1 MPLATASAQCE
12 EVVIVDRRQN
22 SRIIVSIP
30 GSYMLADHRNARG
43 ERRTF
48 PCRAVNISPEAIAL
62 AAPTT
67 GRIGERAFVNVEQL
81 GKFKGS
87 VIRLL
92 DGGFVMS
99 IVASDEERAR
109 FAAKIDWFE
118 QFKNFDVADQRA
130 DQRFVPANP
139 RSRIV
144 FADGAS
150 EDCFVLDLSASGAAL
165 SAQTIPKIGTVLAL
179 ATIVARV
186 VRHFDGGFA
195 VQFIQRQDV
204 QHVEARVNLDSI
216 SGYGLD

>member
-1 MPLATASAQCE
+1 MPPATAQHE
-12 EVVIVDRRQN
+12 EVVIVELRQN
-22 SRIIVSIP
+22 SRIILSVP
-30 GSYMLADHRNARG
+30 GAYMLADHRNARG

-62 AAPTT
+62 AAPIR
-67 GRIGERAFVNVEQL
+67 GQVGERVFVTVDKL

-92 DGGFVMS
+92 EGGFVMS
-99 IVASDEERAR
+99 IVANDEERTKL
-109 FAAKIDWFE
+109 AAKIVWFD

-130 DQRFVPANP
+130 DQRFVPASP

-144 FADGAS
+144 FADATS
-150 EDCFVLDLSASGAAL
+150 EDCFVLDLSASGAAI

-195 VQFIQRQDV
+195 VQFIERQSL
-204 QHVEARVNLDSI
+204 QHIEARVNLDSVL
-216 SGYGLD
+216 GYGLD